1 MLAAVVSENRKLMD
15 STRCLL
21 DRPTDGYIRPSG
33 QEKLEEQSGRAR
45 RARRAK
51 KTPDRRGPKETE
63 VKEERTSV
71 QADVEA
77 LVLFS

>member
-1 MLAAVVSENRKLMD
+1 MAKDCLKEEKEKQ
-15 STRCLL
+15 TR
-21 DRPTDGYIRPSG
+21 
-33 QEKLEEQSGRAR
+33 AM

-51 KTPDRRGPKETE
+51 KTPDKRGPEQTE

-77 LVLFS
+77 LVLSS